1 MAVFRPGEFTITD
14 KATEIA
20 GLKKGDR
27 VIDIGCGEGDTVAHL
42 AEKFGFDTV
51 GIDMNL
57 SRISEANESIRG

>member
-27 VIDIGCGEGDTVAHL
+27 VIDI
-42 AEKFGFDTV
+42 
-51 GIDMNL
+51 
-57 SRISEANESIRG
+57 